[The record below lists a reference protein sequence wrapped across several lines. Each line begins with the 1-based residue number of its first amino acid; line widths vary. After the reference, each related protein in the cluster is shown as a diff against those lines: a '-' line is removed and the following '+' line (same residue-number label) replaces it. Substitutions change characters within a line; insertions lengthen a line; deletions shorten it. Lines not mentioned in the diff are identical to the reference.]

1 MLSVAMLSAPFLGTA
16 TAQTS
21 VNTQTGT
28 GSATVTNTATD
39 VNSVSQ
45 VVYYNKKQVL
55 ADGGIRYTFIINGV
69 ENVLHVPPVGF
80 DPMKATDAELAEYGW
95 PARPKDQKGLTGWQ
109 NTWGRF
115 KPKVSSEEPTIT
127 IMKRSVPDS
136 SGTNWSGYADYY
148 QGDTN
153 KFWQV
158 NGFYNQPDYNVNSPA
173 NAEECSWVGL
183 GGNGNTKPLIQAGT
197 WNTYHGSTYYA
208 FYMYL
213 LGGNT
218 GVGVGI
224 MSPSQVSVH
233 PGDSMYADVD
243 WTSNPAG
250 FEVWDWTTFTNF
262 FVTVDLTPNYYD
274 GESAEF
280 IDERPYDTS
289 TGLFFPLAGFDKPI
303 TWYDCEVFYS
313 NSNQQIN
320 FGSIDYDQFTMLGG
334 TGYPL
339 VTTSSPPGAN
349 SFTDT
354 WNAGHYQ

>member
-1 MLSVAMLSAPFLGTA
+1 MKLIKRFRLSWQLAITVMLSVAMLSAPFLGTA

-21 VNTQTGT
+21 GNTQTGT

-153 KFWQV
+153 KFWEV
-158 NGFYNQPDYNVNSPA
+158 NGFYNQPD
-173 NAEECSWVGL
+173 L
-183 GGNGNTKPLIQAGT
+183 
-197 WNTYHGSTYYA
+197 
-208 FYMYL
+208 
-213 LGGNT
+213 
-218 GVGVGI
+218 
-224 MSPSQVSVH
+224 MSIH
-233 PGDSMYADVD
+233 R
-243 WTSNPAG
+243 
-250 FEVWDWTTFTNF
+250 
-262 FVTVDLTPNYYD
+262 LTPRNL
-274 GESAEF
+274 
-280 IDERPYDTS
+280 P
-289 TGLFFPLAGFDKPI
+289 GLAWEVLAAL
-303 TWYDCEVFYS
+303 S
-313 NSNQQIN
+313 R
-320 FGSIDYDQFTMLGG
+320 
-334 TGYPL
+334 
-339 VTTSSPPGAN
+339 
-349 SFTDT
+349 
-354 WNAGHYQ
+354 